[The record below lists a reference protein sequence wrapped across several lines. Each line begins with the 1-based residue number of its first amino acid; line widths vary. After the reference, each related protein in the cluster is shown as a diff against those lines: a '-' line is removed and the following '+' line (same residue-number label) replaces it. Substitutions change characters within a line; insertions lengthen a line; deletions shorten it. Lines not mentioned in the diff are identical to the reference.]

1 MPPMEVHNVKASEVD
16 ARTWKYW
23 SNEDMVYCPHELTNS
38 SYLWPTLNVA
48 NDHSRHTLV
57 LVAYETEDDGTPFWW
72 VRNSWGEEFG
82 VDRYAKVLRGHNA
95 FVIESAIYI
104 PILD

>member
-1 MPPMEVHNVKASEVD
+1 VD

-48 NDHSRHTLV
+48 NDHSRHAVV
-57 LVAYETEDDGTPFWW
+57 LVGYGTEDDGTPFWW

-82 VDRYAKVLRGHNA
+82 VDGYAKILRGHNA
-95 FVIESAIYI
+95 FWIESAIYI
-104 PILD
+104 PILDYSTSSV